1 MIIKGRVKIMKSLV
15 LAGGCF
21 WGVEAYFRQFDG
33 ILHTEVGYANGKTIE
48 PTYEEV
54 CNASGHAEAVM
65 LHYNS
70 EIITTSQLIKLYLDI
85 VDPVAVNKQG
95 NDVGVQYRTGV
106 YYENLTQFN
115 TVEKVLEAYAQ
126 EIGQDLAIELLP
138 LDNFYRAEEEH
149 QLYLDKNPNGY
160 CHIPKEKLNLK

>member
-1 MIIKGRVKIMKSLV
+1 MKKIV
-15 LAGGCF
+15 VAGGCF

>member
-1 MIIKGRVKIMKSLV
+1 MKSLV